1 MTHYP
6 KSIEIGKKI
15 TMQEAIVKNEQKSM
29 VKTNDLVTDLI
40 EQIALEARESEYVD
54 AKSGVSARMTISAYE
69 NLLSSAE
76 RRALINN
83 EKETQVRIADL
94 YGVVPAICGK
104 VELVYEGE
112 VEGPVIVAQNLIGK
126 AIRNQFLQYF
136 PNPEKAKKDKR
147 GNPYRK
153 VTDWFGDSNTMDI
166 LNDLSNRDYE
176 ARLKTIDGLD
186 DLVDAFH
193 PRLSKG
199 EKLFMMEF
207 ALHGLAEHSLVGKK
221 AMDTGQ
227 SFKDLL
233 GSMFNP
239 GSDFDKEEEDEDDQ
253 Y

>member
-1 MTHYP
+1 
-6 KSIEIGKKI
+6 
-15 TMQEAIVKNEQKSM
+15 M
-29 VKTNDLVTDLI
+29 VKANELIADLI
-40 EQIALEARESEYVD
+40 EQVAIEARESEYVD
-54 AKSGVSARMTISAYE
+54 SKSGVSARMTISAYE

-76 RRALINN
+76 RRTLLNG
-83 EKETQVRIADL
+83 EKETHVRIADL

-153 VTDWFGDSNTMDI
+153 VTDWFGDGNTMDI
-166 LNDLSNRDYE
+166 LNDLTNRDYE
-176 ARLKTIDGLD
+176 ARLQTIDGLD
-186 DLVDAFH
+186 DIVDQFH
-193 PRLSKG
+193 PKLSKS

-207 ALHGLAEHSLVGKK
+207 DLHGLAEHSVVGKK
-221 AMDTGQ
+221 GMDTGL

-239 GSDFDKEEEDEDDQ
+239 GTNFGEEDEEDEDRF
-253 Y
+253 